1 MSTKR
6 KRLPAVTFGEIT
18 ADGAIYKRITSP
30 LLIIAHF
37 QSGCKPFRYNLEVN
51 FYEQL
56 RN

>member
-6 KRLPAVTFGEIT
+6 KRLPAVTFGERT
-18 ADGAIYKRITSP
+18 AGGAIYKRITSP

-37 QSGCKPFRYNLEVN
+37 RSGCKPFRYNLEVN

-56 RN
+56 